1 MNRDLRT
8 KLQQLPVPEPRPEL
22 RERIRASRAA
32 GERITLPTDAE
43 PRWRLIVPHVAAAA
57 IVLLALSWIAYQRFG
72 DRDRYVPSAASFF
85 AGSPFWPTPA
95 LSQEIATGD
104 TVGRARYPL
113 LDRVPSRDLRPGSW
127 SYRATMTTDG
137 LVTTEQGHRK
147 FSIAPTTVGG
157 VLALAIVTSGTG
169 RYSPEGFTD
178 SLLVSRDSLRL
189 LRHSKRYGK
198 NPGGRDFPATPAR
211 YLSWR
216 DADINWVGSVY
227 RALFQLT
234 PLNSSWRGSVYVP
247 WITYPSRVRVL
258 AIDLRVTGSERVTL
272 PAGSYDTWVVSVRF
286 CDDEARVYVS
296 KTSGLVVKIAMPMGE
311 DAVWEQVLSGS

>member
-1 MNRDLRT
+1 M
-8 KLQQLPVPEPRPEL
+8 
-22 RERIRASRAA
+22 
-32 GERITLPTDAE
+32 
-43 PRWRLIVPHVAAAA
+43 AAAA

-169 RYSPEGFTD
+169 RYSPEGFAGCGHQ
-178 SLLVSRDSLRL
+178 L
-189 LRHSKRYGK
+189 
-198 NPGGRDFPATPAR
+198 GGVG
-211 YLSWR
+211 LS
-216 DADINWVGSVY
+216 
-227 RALFQLT
+227 RALPADTAEQLVA
-234 PLNSSWRGSVYVP
+234 RQ
-247 WITYPSRVRVL
+247 RVRAVDHVPQPR
-258 AIDLRVTGSERVTL
+258 ACT
-272 PAGSYDTWVVSVRF
+272 
-286 CDDEARVYVS
+286 CDRPPRDR
-296 KTSGLVVKIAMPMGE
+296 
-311 DAVWEQVLSGS
+311 

>member
-1 MNRDLRT
+1 
-8 KLQQLPVPEPRPEL
+8 
-22 RERIRASRAA
+22 AA
-32 GERITLPTDAE
+32 T
-43 PRWRLIVPHVAAAA
+43 
-57 IVLLALSWIAYQRFG
+57 IVLTMLTWGVYSVFVGREEG
-72 DRDRYVPSAASFF
+72 NPSGAAVF
-85 AGSPFWPTPA
+85 AGSLLWPTPA
-95 LSQEIATGD
+95 LGQEVGTSD

-216 DADINWVGSVY
+216 DADVHRVGAVY
-227 RALFQLT
+227 RARFPRT
-234 PLNSSWRGSVYVP
+234 RLNRSWRRSVCVP
-247 WITYPSRVRVL
+247 RITSPSR
-258 AIDLRVTGSERVTL
+258 
-272 PAGSYDTWVVSVRF
+272 
-286 CDDEARVYVS
+286 AR
-296 KTSGLVVKIAMPMGE
+296 
-311 DAVWEQVLSGS
+311 